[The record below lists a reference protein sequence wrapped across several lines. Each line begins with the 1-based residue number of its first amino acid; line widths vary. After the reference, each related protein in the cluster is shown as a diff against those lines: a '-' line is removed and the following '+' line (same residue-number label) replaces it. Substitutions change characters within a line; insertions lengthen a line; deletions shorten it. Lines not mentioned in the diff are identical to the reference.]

1 MVVLT
6 DFKIMTLTKHKNK
19 QKWLDEHFNDEY
31 VKKAQQMGLRSRAVF
46 KLEEI
51 DKKDK
56 LLRPHQI
63 VVDLGAAPGGWSE
76 YATKKVTGNGRVIA
90 LDLLDIEPIN
100 GVDFIKGDFSDD
112 GVFDEL
118 QNLINNQPIDVV
130 MSDIAP
136 NMSGSKAIDQPKS
149 MYLAELALD
158 FAKNGLANKGVFLI
172 KLFQGEG
179 FDQYVKEVKGIFLS
193 VAIRKPKAS
202 RARSREVYLLAKGLK
217 L

>member
-1 MVVLT
+1 M
-6 DFKIMTLTKHKNK
+6 TKHKKN
-19 QKWLDEHFNDEY
+19 QQWLDEHFNDEY

-56 LLRPHQI
+56 LLRPNQI

-76 YATKKVTGNGRVIA
+76 YARKKVTGNGRIIA
-90 LDLLDIEPIN
+90 LDLLNIEPIA
-100 GVDFIKGDFSDD
+100 GVDFIQGDFSDD
-112 GVFDEL
+112 AIFAEL
-118 QNLINNQPIDVV
+118 QGLIDSQPVDVV

-158 FAKNGLANKGVFLI
+158 FAKNVLDKKGAFLI

-179 FDQYVKEVKGIFLS
+179 FDQYVADVRKAFVTVL
-193 VAIRKPKAS
+193 VRKPKAS
-202 RARSREVYLLAKGLK
+202 RSRSREVYLLAKGLK

>member
-1 MVVLT
+1 M
-6 DFKIMTLTKHKNK
+6 TKHKNK

-51 DKKDK
+51 DKKDR
-56 LLRPHQI
+56 LLRPKQI

-76 YATKKVTGNGRVIA
+76 YAVKKMSGKGRVIA
-90 LDLLDIEPIN
+90 LDLLDIEPIS

-112 GVFDEL
+112 AVFEEL
-118 QNLINNQPIDVV
+118 QNLIDNQPIDVV

-136 NMSGSKAIDQPKS
+136 NMSGNNAIDQPRS

-158 FAKNGLANKGVFLI
+158 FAKNGLSKKGMFLI

-179 FDQYVKEVKGIFLS
+179 FDQYVIEAKKAFVS
-193 VAIRKPKAS
+193 VVVRKPKAS

>member
-1 MVVLT
+1 MS
-6 DFKIMTLTKHKNK
+6 KRPNKKNWHAKHI
-19 QKWLDEHFNDEY
+19 QDPY
-31 VKKAQQMGLRSRAVF
+31 VKKAQQKGYRSRAVF

-51 DKKDK
+51 DKKDR
-56 LLRPHQI
+56 LFRPHQI

-76 YATKKVTGNGRVIA
+76 YAIKKVTGNGRVIA
-90 LDLLDIEPIN
+90 LDLLDIEPIV

-112 GVFDEL
+112 KVFEEL
-118 QNLINNQPIDVV
+118 QAIIKDHPVDLVL
-130 MSDIAP
+130 SDIAP

-158 FAKNGLANKGVFLI
+158 FAKDSLSDKGVFLI

-179 FDQYVKEVKGIFLS
+179 FDQFVAQAKKIFIS
-193 VAIRKPKAS
+193 VVIRKPKAS
-202 RARSREVYLLAKGLK
+202 RARSREVYLLAKHLK

>member
-1 MVVLT
+1 M
-6 DFKIMTLTKHKNK
+6 TKHKNK

-56 LLRPHQI
+56 LIRPNQI

-76 YATKKVTGNGRVIA
+76 YAIKKMSAKGQVIA
-90 LDLLDIEPIN
+90 LDLLDMEPIV
-100 GVDFIKGDFSDD
+100 GVEFIKGDFSSDD
-112 GVFDEL
+112 VYDEL
-118 QNLINNQPIDVV
+118 QAVINGQAVDVV
-130 MSDIAP
+130 LSDIAP
-136 NMSGSKAIDQPKS
+136 NMSGAKAIDQPKS
-149 MYLAELALD
+149 MYLAELAFD
-158 FAKNGLANKGVFLI
+158 FAKNCLSAKGCFLI
-172 KLFQGEG
+172 KLFQGDG
-179 FDQYVKEVKGIFLS
+179 FDQFVREVKNTFVS

>member
-1 MVVLT
+1 M
-6 DFKIMTLTKHKNK
+6 TKHKNK

-51 DKKDK
+51 DKKDN
-56 LLRPHQI
+56 LLRPNQI

-76 YATKKVTGNGRVIA
+76 YAYKKVGRRGQVIA
-90 LDLLDIEPIN
+90 LDLLDIDPIE
-100 GVDFIKGDFSDD
+100 GVSFLKGDFSDD
-112 GVFDEL
+112 GVFAEL
-118 QNLINNQPIDVV
+118 QAMINNEPVDLVL
-130 MSDIAP
+130 SDIAP

-158 FAKNGLANKGVFLI
+158 FAKNSLHKKGAFLI

-179 FDQYVKEVKGIFLS
+179 FDQYVAETRKAFVS
-193 VAIRKPKAS
+193 VVVRKPKAS

-217 L
+217 IE

>member
-1 MVVLT
+1 M
-6 DFKIMTLTKHKNK
+6 TKHKNK

-51 DKKDK
+51 DKKDR
-56 LLRPHQI
+56 LLKHSQI

-76 YATKKVTGNGRVIA
+76 YAAKKVTANGHVIA
-90 LDLLDIEPIN
+90 LDLLDIEPIQ

-112 GVFDEL
+112 EVYEQL
-118 QNLINNQPIDVV
+118 QGLINNQPIDIV

-158 FAKNGLANKGVFLI
+158 FAKNSLAPKGSFLI

-179 FDQYVKEVKGIFLS
+179 FDQYVSEAKKAFVH
-193 VAIRKPKAS
+193 VVIRKPKAS
-202 RARSREVYLLAKGLK
+202 RARSREVYLLAKDLK
-217 L
+217 LS

>member
-1 MVVLT
+1 M
-6 DFKIMTLTKHKNK
+6 TKHKKN
-19 QKWLDEHFNDEY
+19 QQWLDEHFNDEY

-56 LLRPHQI
+56 LLRPNQI

-76 YATKKVTGNGRVIA
+76 YARKKVTGNGRIIA
-90 LDLLDIEPIN
+90 LDLLNIEPIA
-100 GVDFIKGDFSDD
+100 GVDFIQGDFSDD
-112 GVFDEL
+112 AIFAEL
-118 QNLINNQPIDVV
+118 QGLIDSQPVDVV

-158 FAKNGLANKGVFLI
+158 FAKNALDKKGAFLI

-179 FDQYVKEVKGIFLS
+179 FDQYVADARKAFVTVL
-193 VAIRKPKAS
+193 VRKPKAS
-202 RARSREVYLLAKGLK
+202 RSRSREVYLLAKGLK

>member
-1 MVVLT
+1 
-6 DFKIMTLTKHKNK
+6 MTKNKNK

-56 LLRPHQI
+56 LIRPNQI

-76 YATKKVTGNGRVIA
+76 YAIKKMSAKGQVIA
-90 LDLLDIEPIN
+90 LDLLDMDPII
-100 GVDFIKGDFSDD
+100 GVDFIKGDFSSDE
-112 GVFDEL
+112 VFEEL
-118 QNLINNQPIDVV
+118 QTMINGQAVDVV
-130 MSDIAP
+130 LSDIAP

-149 MYLAELALD
+149 MYLSELALD
-158 FAKNGLANKGVFLI
+158 FAKNCLSPKGCFLI

-179 FDQYVKEVKGIFLS
+179 FDQYVLEARKAFVS
-193 VAIRKPKAS
+193 VVIRKPKAS
-202 RARSREVYLLAKGLK
+202 RARSSEVYLLAKGLK
-217 L
+217 V

>member
-1 MVVLT
+1 M
-6 DFKIMTLTKHKNK
+6 TKHKNK
-19 QKWLDEHFNDEY
+19 QQWLDEHFNDEY

-56 LLRPHQI
+56 LIHPNQI

-76 YATKKVTGNGRVIA
+76 YAYKKVGSKGKVIA
-90 LDLLDIEPIN
+90 MDLLDIEPIK
-100 GVDFIKGDFSDD
+100 GVSFLKGDFSDD
-112 GVFDEL
+112 VVFAEL
-118 QNLINNQPIDVV
+118 QSMINNQAVDVV
-130 MSDIAP
+130 LSDIAP

-158 FAKNGLANKGVFLI
+158 FAINSLHKKGHFLI

-179 FDQYVKEVKGIFLS
+179 FDQYVLEARKSFSS
-193 VAIRKPKAS
+193 VIVRKPKAS

>member
-1 MVVLT
+1 M
-6 DFKIMTLTKHKNK
+6 TKHKNK
-19 QKWLDEHFNDEY
+19 QKWLDEHFSDEY

-51 DKKDK
+51 DKKDR
-56 LLRPHQI
+56 LLRPNQV

-76 YATKKVTGNGRVIA
+76 YAYKKVRPKGRVIA
-90 LDLLDIEPIN
+90 LDLLDIEPIE

-112 GVFDEL
+112 EVFNQL
-118 QNLINNQPIDVV
+118 QDLLGNKAIDVV
-130 MSDIAP
+130 LSDIAP
-136 NMSGSKAIDQPKS
+136 NMSGSKAIDQPRS

-158 FAKNGLANKGVFLI
+158 FAKNALDKKGVFLI

-179 FDQYVKEVKGIFLS
+179 FDAYVADARKHFAQVM
-193 VAIRKPKAS
+193 VRKPKAS
-202 RARSREVYLLAKGLK
+202 RARSREVYLLAKTLK

>member
-1 MVVLT
+1 M
-6 DFKIMTLTKHKNK
+6 TKHKKN
-19 QKWLDEHFNDEY
+19 QQWLDEHFNDEY

-56 LLRPHQI
+56 LLRPNQI

-76 YATKKVTGNGRVIA
+76 YARNKVTGNGRIIA
-90 LDLLDIEPIN
+90 LDLLNIEPIA
-100 GVDFIKGDFSDD
+100 GVDFIQGDFSDD
-112 GVFDEL
+112 AIFAEL
-118 QNLINNQPIDVV
+118 QGLIDSQPVDVV

-158 FAKNGLANKGVFLI
+158 FAKNALDKKGAFLI

-179 FDQYVKEVKGIFLS
+179 FDQYVADARKAFVTVL
-193 VAIRKPKAS
+193 VRKPKAS
-202 RARSREVYLLAKGLK
+202 RSRSREVYLLAKGLK

>member
-1 MVVLT
+1 
-6 DFKIMTLTKHKNK
+6 
-19 QKWLDEHFNDEY
+19 
-31 VKKAQQMGLRSRAVF
+31 
-46 KLEEI
+46 
-51 DKKDK
+51 DK
-56 LLRPHQI
+56 LLGPNQV

-76 YATKKVTGNGRVIA
+76 YAIKKVTGTGRVIA

-112 GVFDEL
+112 AVFERL
-118 QNLINNQPIDVV
+118 QQLIDNRPIDIVL
-130 MSDIAP
+130 SDIAP

-158 FAKNGLANKGVFLI
+158 FAKNGLSNKGVFLI

-179 FDQYVKEVKGIFLS
+179 FDQFVTDAKKAFLS
-193 VAIRKPKAS
+193 VVIRKPKAS

>member
-1 MVVLT
+1 MR
-6 DFKIMTLTKHKNK
+6 KHKNK

-51 DKKDK
+51 NKKDN
-56 LLRPHQI
+56 LFRPEQI

-76 YATKKVTGNGRVIA
+76 YAVKKIAGKGQVIA
-90 LDLLDIEPIN
+90 LDLLDIEPIE

-112 GVFDEL
+112 AVLEEL
-118 QNLINNQPIDVV
+118 LALTDQQPIDIIL
-130 MSDIAP
+130 SDIAP
-136 NMSGSKAIDQPKS
+136 NMSGNNAIDQPKA

-158 FAKNGLANKGVFLI
+158 FAKNSLSKKGMFLI

-179 FDQYVKEVKGIFLS
+179 FDPFVQDTKTAFVNV
-193 VAIRKPKAS
+193 VIRKPKAS
-202 RARSREVYLLAKGLK
+202 RSRSREVYLLAKGLK

>member
-1 MVVLT
+1 M
-6 DFKIMTLTKHKNK
+6 TKHKNK
-19 QKWLDEHFNDEY
+19 QNWLDEHFNDEY

-56 LLRPHQI
+56 LLRPNQI

-76 YATKKVTGNGRVIA
+76 YARNKVTAKGQVIA
-90 LDLLDIEPIN
+90 LDLLDIEPIE

-112 GVFDEL
+112 AVFEQL
-118 QNLINNQPIDVV
+118 QSLINNQAVDLVL
-130 MSDIAP
+130 SDIAP
-136 NMSGSKAIDQPKS
+136 NMSGNKGIDQPKS
-149 MYLAELALD
+149 IYLAELALD
-158 FAKNGLANKGVFLI
+158 FAKNCLAKKGVFLI

-179 FDQYVKEVKGIFLS
+179 FDQYVLEAKQVFDKVI
-193 VAIRKPKAS
+193 IRKPKAS

>member
-1 MVVLT
+1 M
-6 DFKIMTLTKHKNK
+6 TKHKNK
-19 QKWLDEHFNDEY
+19 QKWLDEHFSDEY

-56 LLRPHQI
+56 LLGPNQV

-76 YATKKVTGNGRVIA
+76 YAIKKVTGTGRVIA
-90 LDLLDIEPIN
+90 MDLLDIEPIN

-112 GVFDEL
+112 AVFERL
-118 QNLINNQPIDVV
+118 QQLIDNRPIDIVL
-130 MSDIAP
+130 SDIAP

-158 FAKNGLANKGVFLI
+158 FAKKGLSKKGVFLI

-179 FDQYVKEVKGIFLS
+179 FDQFVTDAKKAFLS
-193 VAIRKPKAS
+193 VVIRKPKAS